1 MTSTRAAELLA
12 AAALLALAT
21 AFTLQ
26 YGLGFAPCH
35 LCVLE
40 RWPWAAVAASAAT
53 GLVLGRTRIAAALAL
68 VALVAGT
75 GMSAYHVSV
84 EQGWIALPSSC
95 VAGGSATSIDEL
107 RAQLSSAA
115 PTCDQ
120 VSAAF
125 LGLSLAAWNGIASL
139 AAAGIA
145 FAGLRGPQAA

>member
-1 MTSTRAAELLA
+1 MTSVGVAWLLMA
-12 AAALLALAT
+12 SAVFALVM

-35 LCVLE
+35 LCILE
-40 RWPWAAVAASAAT
+40 RWPWAVVAASAAA
-53 GLVLGRTRIAAALAL
+53 GLALGRPRLAAALAIPALL
-68 VALVAGT
+68 VGVGLSG
-75 GMSAYHVSV
+75 YHVAV
-84 EQGWIALPSSC
+84 EQGWAALPSSC

-107 RAQLSSAA
+107 RAQLGSAA

-145 FAGLRGPQAA
+145 LAGLPGRQAA